1 MLTILRS
8 SGTRSIFILLF
19 VCSLG
24 SALKAQLTEG
34 DIKARLMNQPL
45 FLRGCWGDDKL
56 HFDSVGNLKDKSS
69 VVPFTLCG
77 FEFKDVHLKQDKLIL
92 QGRRIGLE
100 LKDDEQFRVPLNAGK
115 IGSQEDESI
124 HLEVAASP
132 TGDYGPALDAIFV
145 NGLPNLI
152 PLMPAYWKPYSLKYF
167 TPMVET
173 DASTTEQTSQQPPAP
188 KPARVGGA
196 IKAPKLLYAKEPT
209 FNDFAR
215 RLQYSGVVVVNLH
228 LEPDGKVTNLSIVHA
243 LGMGLD
249 ERALA
254 AVQKYTFSPATQ
266 NGIPV
271 LVELNVEINFEI
283 Y

>member
-8 SGTRSIFILLF
+8 SRARSTFVFLF
-19 VCSLG
+19 ACSFVP
-24 SALKAQLTEG
+24 ALKAQSTEA
-34 DIKARLMNQPL
+34 DIKTKLMDQPL

-56 HFDSVGNLKDKSS
+56 HFDSAGTLREKSS
-69 VVPFTLCG
+69 VVAFTLCG
-77 FEFKDVHLKQDKLIL
+77 FEFKDAHLKQDKLIL
-92 QGRRIGLE
+92 DGRRIGLE

-115 IGSQEDESI
+115 IGSQQDESI

-132 TGDYGPALDAIFV
+132 TGDYGPALDAVFV

-152 PLMPAYWKPYSLKYF
+152 PSMPSYWRPYALKYF
-167 TPMVET
+167 TPIVES
-173 DASTTEQTSQQPPAP
+173 DASTAEQTSQQAPVP
-188 KPARVGGA
+188 KPARVGDA
-196 IKAPKLLYAKEPT
+196 IKAPKLLHAKEPT

-215 RLQYSGVVVVNLH
+215 RLQYSGVVVVNFH
-228 LEPDGKVTNLSIVHA
+228 LEPDGTVTNMSIVHA

>member
-8 SGTRSIFILLF
+8 SRARSTFVFLFACRLVSILN
-19 VCSLG
+19 
-24 SALKAQLTEG
+24 AQSTEA
-34 DIKARLMNQPL
+34 DIRTRLMNQPL

-56 HFDSVGNLKDKSS
+56 HFDSAGTLREKSS
-69 VVPFTLCG
+69 VVAFTLCG
-77 FEFKDVHLKQDKLIL
+77 FELKDVHIKQDKLIL
-92 QGRRIGLE
+92 DGRRIGLE

-115 IGSQEDESI
+115 IGSQQDESI
-124 HLEVAASP
+124 HLEVAAGP
-132 TGDYGPALDAIFV
+132 TGDYSPALDAIFV

-152 PLMPAYWKPYSLKYF
+152 PSMPSYWKSYALKYF
-167 TPMVET
+167 TSVDEA
-173 DASTTEQTSQQPPAP
+173 DASTTEQASQQSPAP
-188 KPARVGGA
+188 KAARVGGA
-196 IKAPKLLYAKEPT
+196 VKAPKLLHAKEPT

-215 RLQYSGVVVVNLH
+215 RLQYSGVVVVNFH
-228 LEPDGKVTNLSIVHA
+228 LEPDGTVTNMSIVHA

-249 ERALA
+249 ERAIA
-254 AVQKYTFSPATQ
+254 ALQKYTFSPATQ

>member
-1 MLTILRS
+1 MLTTLRS
-8 SGTRSIFILLF
+8 SRARSILVFLF
-19 VCSLG
+19 AFSLVP
-24 SALKAQLTEG
+24 ALKAQSTEA
-34 DIKARLMNQPL
+34 DIKTRLMNQPL

-56 HFDSVGNLKDKSS
+56 HFDYAGNLREKSS
-69 VVPFTLCG
+69 VVAFTLCG
-77 FEFKDVHLKQDKLIL
+77 FEFKDVLLKQDKLVL
-92 QGRRIGLE
+92 EGRRIGLE

-132 TGDYGPALDAIFV
+132 TGNYGPALDAIFV

-152 PLMPAYWKPYSLKYF
+152 PSMPSYWKPYALKYF
-167 TPMVET
+167 IPMDEA
-173 DASTTEQTSQQPPAP
+173 DASTTEQTSQQPLAH
-188 KPARVGGA
+188 KAARVGGA
-196 IKAPKLLYAKEPT
+196 IKAPKLLHAKEPT

-228 LEPDGKVTNLSIVHA
+228 LEPDGTVTNMSIVHA